1 MNNTLLCRYMNIV
14 CKKVVHWYI
23 ERYATGYA
31 QKWFDTGYLSLVPP
45 RTRLGQAWT
54 LPWTVTS
61 PERDSPTHSQTSHGQ
76 WVKRERLGTRLRT
89 SDTRLTSLRLVFWRI
104 APWGCL
110 RDAIAFLG
118 CLWYMKSPE
127 RLYDKRPLPSSRN
140 PHFQTEAK
148 CTSFLVKMSFVWMR
162 MKNHF
167 HIKGR
172 VLNLVW
178 IQRPGELRNVV
189 KIHEIVPNKKSLF
202 PFFLSWWM
210 KWVHRLVKILS
221 RLF

>member
-31 QKWFDTGYLSLVPP
+31 QKWFATGYLSLVPP

-61 PERDSPTHSQTSHGQ
+61 PERDSPTLSQTSHGQ
-76 WVKRERLGTRLRT
+76 WVKRECLGTRLRI

-110 RDAIAFLG
+110 RGAIYRFSG
-118 CLWYMKSPE
+118 FP
-127 RLYDKRPLPSSRN
+127 
-140 PHFQTEAK
+140 
-148 CTSFLVKMSFVWMR
+148 
-162 MKNHF
+162 
-167 HIKGR
+167 
-172 VLNLVW
+172 
-178 IQRPGELRNVV
+178 VV
-189 KIHEIVPNKKSLF
+189 HEIARKTIWQKATSEFQEPSL
-202 PFFLSWWM
+202 SNWGQ
-210 KWVHRLVKILS
+210 VHILS
-221 RLF
+221 CENEFCLNENEKSFPY

>member
-1 MNNTLLCRYMNIV
+1 MV
-14 CKKVVHWYI
+14 CHGISQPCPSAYSA
-23 ERYATGYA
+23 RS
-31 QKWFDTGYLSLVPP
+31 SLDS
-45 RTRLGQAWT
+45 
-54 LPWTVTS
+54 TVNCDVT
-61 PERDSPTHSQTSHGQ
+61 ERDSPTLSQTSHGE
-76 WVKRERLGTRLRT
+76 WVKRERLGTRLRI

-110 RDAIAFLG
+110 RGAIAFLG
-118 CLWYMKSPE
+118 CLWYMKSPQ

-148 CTSFLVKMSFVWMR
+148 CTAFLVKMSFVWMR
-162 MKNHF
+162 MKNHI

-189 KIHEIVPNKKSLF
+189 KIHEIVPNKNSLF

-210 KWVHRLVKILS
+210 NWVHRLVKILS